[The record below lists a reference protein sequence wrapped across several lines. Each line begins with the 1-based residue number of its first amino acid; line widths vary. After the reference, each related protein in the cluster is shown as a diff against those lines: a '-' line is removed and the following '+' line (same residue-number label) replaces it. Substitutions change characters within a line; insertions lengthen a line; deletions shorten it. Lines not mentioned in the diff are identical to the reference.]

1 MALARVFPGTGL
13 GETLIRKLGD
23 AGGPVSSRVSQELD
37 NLIAWVQFAPRRI
50 HFNTSIVGNVG
61 AGLDVLHTFSLDTP
75 NRLLTDGDELIV
87 WYGGNTTANDTD
99 KRVNAFFGGTAY
111 EGAAVTDI
119 DLGIGWTIAARI
131 IRLSSSS
138 VRVSH
143 TYMHNALI
151 GDSTA
156 SPSNVNTSGGGTFL
170 VSRSN
175 DITGLTLNGAI
186 TMEVK
191 GEGAADNDV
200 KQNFSSIW
208 LIQQ

>member
-1 MALARVFPGTGL
+1 MGL
-13 GETLIRKLGD
+13 LRATNPIATALIRRLGD
-23 AGGPVSSRVSQELD
+23 GAGALTRDVTLEID
-37 NLIAWVQFAPRRI
+37 NLINWVKFAPRRI
-50 HFNTSIVGNVG
+50 HFNTSTVGNVG

-87 WYGGNTTANDTD
+87 WYGGITTANDTD

-111 EGAAVTDI
+111 EGAPVTDF

-138 VRVSH
+138 VRVNH
-143 TYMHNALI
+143 MYMHNAILA
-151 GDSTA
+151 DSTA
-156 SPSNVNTSGGGTFL
+156 SPSNVNTSGGGTFI
-170 VSRSN
+170 VSRST

-191 GEGAADNDV
+191 GEGAANDDV

>member
-1 MALARVFPGTGL
+1 MSLARIHNPL
-13 GETLIRKLGD
+13 GNTIIRQLGD
-23 AGGPVSSRVSQELD
+23 AGGPRSDWVTDEIN
-37 NLIAWVQFAPRRI
+37 NLIAWAKDAPRRI

-111 EGAAVTDI
+111 EAAPTTDF

-138 VRVSH
+138 VRVNH
-143 TYMHNALI
+143 TYMHNAILA
-151 GDSTA
+151 DSTA

-170 VSRSN
+170 VSRST